1 MKNSKAIIAVVC
13 ALVLIFSLAACAAQ
27 KAKTEEITQVVT
39 DENGEVVTDKNG
51 EALTEEIQAQIVTD
65 ANGKAVT
72 EVVTD
77 QNGKPLTTVKDNKYV
92 NVTQVVTISNS
103 TSSQTPTT
111 KSKKKS
117 KSDKKESSTTKKASS
132 VKAPDAIT
140 KLSASSI
147 EKTSFKLSWNKVKCS
162 GYYVMF
168 SVDNGAHWSYFERAY
183 TKTSYTAKNLISDQ
197 NYLIQV
203 LAFNKS
209 ESGKVYKGKAKQ
221 ITVKTKE
228 NTKKRKIKINVVLP
242 VDANQKDD
250 LIISID
256 GKTIDEKT
264 VKLDG
269 STYTVTTEKEYKGE
283 VEITAELKSHGI
295 QTVLTDKEECFLEV
309 PLGKIP
315 VLIDDE
321 D

>member
-13 ALVLIFSLAACAAQ
+13 ALVLIFSLAACATQ

-92 NVTQVVTISNS
+92 NVTQVVTVSGS
-103 TSSQTPTT
+103 TSSETSQTSTT

-117 KSDKKESSTTKKASS
+117 KSDKEESSTTKKASS

-209 ESGKVYKGKAKQ
+209 ESGKVYKG
-221 ITVKTKE
+221 
-228 NTKKRKIKINVVLP
+228 
-242 VDANQKDD
+242 
-250 LIISID
+250 
-256 GKTIDEKT
+256 
-264 VKLDG
+264 
-269 STYTVTTEKEYKGE
+269 
-283 VEITAELKSHGI
+283 
-295 QTVLTDKEECFLEV
+295 
-309 PLGKIP
+309 
-315 VLIDDE
+315 
-321 D
+321 